1 MIGMDRETGR
11 TLDAWPQLV
20 SRVTQVMTT
29 PLGGREHRRRFGSRV
44 PELLGRLNSDDV
56 LILAQSR
63 ALAAFYEPIN
73 DIGDFKPTRCL
84 ASRHASGIRLA
95 FDGIWRRQRVQ
106 FEVGV

>member
-11 TLDAWPQLV
+11 TIDAWPQLV
-20 SRVTQVMTT
+20 SRITQVMTT
-29 PLGGREHRRRFGSRV
+29 PIGGREHRRRFGCRV

-63 ALAAFYEPIN
+63 AIAAFYEPIN
-73 DIGDFKPTRCL
+73 DIGDFKPTRCV
-84 ASRHASGIRLA
+84 ASRHPTGLRLA
-95 FDGIWRRQRVQ
+95 FDGTWQRQRVT